1 MTMPS
6 PVRRRGPGLQVPF
19 FMALL
24 GLFVAIVLALASAF
38 MAGPDFLELYKVLG
52 SSGLSDA
59 RSITASIQS
68 ILSPEMSILF
78 MATTLAVIVFSI
90 ALLWLFVSLVIRL
103 CRR

>member
-1 MTMPS
+1 MTMPT
-6 PVRRRGPGLQVPF
+6 PARRRGPGLQVPF

-24 GLFVAIVLALASAF
+24 SLLVAIVLALASAF
-38 MAGPDFLELYKVLG
+38 MAGPDFLELYEELG
-52 SSGLSDA
+52 SGGPADA
-59 RSITASIQS
+59 KSIMASIQS

-90 ALLWLFVSLVIRL
+90 ALLWLFVALVIRL